1 VTLVTF
7 LGSGGFDQEQ
17 MTFYT
22 RVFGFEDKKNT
33 GDGTGHIL
41 CIGCAYYVVT
51 LVTFLGS
58 CAFDQEQT
66 KVSTAFF

>member
-1 VTLVTF
+1 MTLVTV
-7 LGSGGFDQEQ
+7 LGSGAFDQEQ